1 MFCFETKGEF
11 FVKKKTVF
19 AVALVLLLGLFC
31 TACGQRE
38 GADEGTAAQESGPKT
53 GGVLYLSVNPEIA
66 VFYDIDGNVIKVE
79 GCNDDG
85 SAILEDYT
93 GYEGK
98 AAGQVVTE
106 LVAAIGEAGYL
117 VEEIEGE
124 SRKITIE
131 IETGS
136 VLPNDTFLEEM
147 VSEVRACVNEHDW
160 DGYVDV
166 EGGSNYGIKE
176 SIPDSNGAADD
187 RTADPALDDRGAS
200 DYHNTDYGPGSDG
213 VTDYDNTDYGPNSDG
228 VTDYSHTDYNDTDY
242 GPGSDGVTDYNDT
255 DYGPG
260 SDGVTNYNDTDYG
273 PGSDGVTNYND
284 TDYGPGSDGVTD
296 YNDTDYGPGSDG
308 VTDYNSSDYHHT
320 DYHASDYEHT
330 NYHNSDYDDS
340 DYDS

>member
-1 MFCFETKGEF
+1 M
-11 FVKKKTVF
+11 KKKTVL
-19 AVALVLLLGLFC
+19 AVVLVLLLGLLC
-31 TACGQRE
+31 TACSQRE
-38 GADEGTAAQESGPKT
+38 SVDEGTAAQESGPKT

-166 EGGSNYGIKE
+166 EGGSDYGIKE

-187 RTADPALDDRGAS
+187 RTADPALEDRGVS
-200 DYHNTDYGPGSDG
+200 DYHNTDYGSGSDG

-260 SDGVTNYNDTDYG
+260 SDGVTDY
-273 PGSDGVTNYND
+273 T
-284 TDYGPGSDGVTD
+284 
-296 YNDTDYGPGSDG
+296 DTDYGPGSDG

-330 NYHNSDYDDS
+330 DYHNSDYDDS

>member
-1 MFCFETKGEF
+1 M
-11 FVKKKTVF
+11 KKKTVL
-19 AVALVLLLGLFC
+19 AVVLVLLLGLLC
-31 TACGQRE
+31 TACSQRE
-38 GADEGTAAQESGPKT
+38 SVDEGTAAQESGPKT

-66 VFYDIDGNVIKVE
+66 VFYDIEGNVIKVE

-187 RTADPALDDRGAS
+187 RTADPALDDRGA
-200 DYHNTDYGPGSDG
+200 
-213 VTDYDNTDYGPNSDG
+213 
-228 VTDYSHTDYNDTDY
+228 
-242 GPGSDGVTDYNDT
+242 
-255 DYGPG
+255 
-260 SDGVTNYNDTDYG
+260 
-273 PGSDGVTNYND
+273 
-284 TDYGPGSDGVTD
+284 
-296 YNDTDYGPGSDG
+296 
-308 VTDYNSSDYHHT
+308 
-320 DYHASDYEHT
+320 
-330 NYHNSDYDDS
+330 
-340 DYDS
+340 

>member
-1 MFCFETKGEF
+1 M
-11 FVKKKTVF
+11 KKKTVL
-19 AVALVLLLGLFC
+19 AVVLVLLLGLLC
-31 TACGQRE
+31 TACSQRE
-38 GADEGTAAQESGPKT
+38 SVDEGTAAQESGPKT

-66 VFYDIDGNVIKVE
+66 VFYDIEGNVIKVE

-166 EGGSNYGIKE
+166 EGGSDYGIKE

-228 VTDYSHTDYNDTDY
+228 VTDYNDTDY
-242 GPGSDGVTDYNDT
+242 GPNSDGVTDYNDT
-255 DYGPG
+255 DYGP
-260 SDGVTNYNDTDYG
+260 N
-273 PGSDGVTNYND
+273 
-284 TDYGPGSDGVTD
+284 SDGVTD
-296 YNDTDYGPGSDG
+296 YNDTDYGPNSDGVTDYNDTDYGPNSDG
-308 VTDYNSSDYHHT
+308 VTDYNSSNYHHT
-320 DYHASDYEHT
+320 DYHAPDYEHT
-330 NYHNSDYDDS
+330 DYHNSDYDDS

>member
-1 MFCFETKGEF
+1 M
-11 FVKKKTVF
+11 KKKTVL
-19 AVALVLLLGLFC
+19 AVVMVLLLGLLC
-31 TACGQRE
+31 TACSQKE
-38 GADEGTAAQESGPKT
+38 SVDEGTAVQESGPKT

-166 EGGSNYGIKE
+166 EGGSDYGIKE

-187 RTADPALDDRGAS
+187 RTADPALEDRGVS
-200 DYHNTDYGPGSDG
+200 DYNNTDYGPGSDG
-213 VTDYDNTDYGPNSDG
+213 VTDYDDTDYGPNSDG
-228 VTDYSHTDYNDTDY
+228 VTNYTNYNDTDYGPNSDGVTNYTDYNDTDY
-242 GPGSDGVTDYNDT
+242 GPNSDGVTNYTDYNDT
-255 DYGPG
+255 DYGP
-260 SDGVTNYNDTDYG
+260 N
-273 PGSDGVTNYND
+273 
-284 TDYGPGSDGVTD
+284 
-296 YNDTDYGPGSDG
+296 SDG

-330 NYHNSDYDDS
+330 DYHNSNYDDS

>member
-1 MFCFETKGEF
+1 M
-11 FVKKKTVF
+11 KKKTVL
-19 AVALVLLLGLFC
+19 AVVLVLLLGLLC
-31 TACGQRE
+31 TACSQRE
-38 GADEGTAAQESGPKT
+38 SVDEGTAAQESGPKT

-66 VFYDIDGNVIKVE
+66 VFYDIEGNVIKVE

-187 RTADPALDDRGAS
+187 RVADPALEYRGVS
-200 DYHNTDYGPGSDG
+200 DYNNTDYGPGSDG

-228 VTDYSHTDYNDTDY
+228 VTDYNDTDY
-242 GPGSDGVTDYNDT
+242 GPNSDGVTDYNDT
-255 DYGPG
+255 DYGP
-260 SDGVTNYNDTDYG
+260 N
-273 PGSDGVTNYND
+273 
-284 TDYGPGSDGVTD
+284 SDGVTD
-296 YNDTDYGPGSDG
+296 YNDTDYGPNSDGVTDYNDTDYGPNSDG
-308 VTDYNSSDYHHT
+308 VTDYNSSNYHHT